1 MRPMAT
7 IDGQGASPVLQ
18 AQRNFRTLLDAM
30 ARPGTMHHVF
40 HETAP
45 DPLHPAT
52 AAILST
58 LCDHDTPIW
67 LGPETRTAESDNWIA
82 FQTGAPIVSESRSAH
97 FAILQSALPTLDLSD
112 FAAGDPDYPDRSATL
127 ILQVNAIIPG
137 DGPVLTGPGIKDQAR
152 LSPAPLPANFWD
164 AARAN
169 HARYPLGV
177 DFIFAAADRIAALPR
192 STTIGEN

>member
-1 MRPMAT
+1 MHPAAT
-7 IDGQGASPVLQ
+7 IGGQGANPDLQ
-18 AQRNFRTLLDAM
+18 AQRSFRALLDAM
-30 ARPGTMHHVF
+30 ARPGTIHHVF

-45 DPLHPAT
+45 DALHPAT
-52 AAILST
+52 AAIITT

-67 LGPETRTAESDNWIA
+67 LDADLRTAELEDWIA
-82 FQTGAPIVSESRSAH
+82 FQTGAPIVAEARSAQ
-97 FAILQSALPTLDLSD
+97 FAVLQSAPAKRDLSD

-127 ILQVNAIIPG
+127 VLQVNDIIPG
-137 DGPVLTGPGIKDQAR
+137 DGPLLTGPGIKDQAR
-152 LSPAPLPANFWD
+152 LSPAPLPVNFWD

-177 DFIFAAADRIAALPR
+177 DFIVAAADRIAALPR